1 MHIQVKRVL
10 CLLAASLAAS
20 CSKNNFIYSPS
31 YGLVT
36 EEVISQIE
44 DSNPIIVVP
53 GIGGTSLVDASN
65 GNSAWGSYGY
75 ASYWPATEKDNKLLA
90 FPWVNSKTGSQ
101 KNQYK
106 IEPLSMLEK
115 VTITLLPFSSVDL
128 AIYSTVVKSLE
139 KAGYIRYKELLANG
153 TKKAQSKP
161 PLFEFAYDW
170 RRSNADNAKELSKF
184 VEEISNKLKSQKSTF
199 GNQKFNIV
207 CHSMGCLV
215 SRYFLR
221 YGQQGL
227 GTISTPPTL
236 DWRGSRKIENII
248 MVAPPNKGS
257 LEAFSNLVNGFHPT
271 NIKWLKY
278 PPAVLGTMPSMYEL
292 LATKDIANVSNQNG
306 EKVDL
311 LDPDLWQA
319 MNWGLLDPKQKR
331 TLNQIGSQISNKKD
345 IYAQAKLLQAKLL
358 RRARLFHLRLNIK
371 SKPPSG
377 LGFYLFAGLGE
388 PTDSEVLI
396 NTLNKS
402 WSIKSS
408 NAGDGAVL
416 RASAYAIENAN
427 IPDEGSIIPWDNA
440 IFFYSSHMN
449 LVRNNDFFANLY
461 DILIWREKL

>member
-1 MHIQVKRVL
+1 MYSQAKLSL
-10 CLLAASLAAS
+10 CILAVSLATS
-20 CSKNNFIYSPS
+20 CSKNTFIYSPS
-31 YGLVT
+31 YGPIT
-36 EEVISQIE
+36 DEVISHIE
-44 DSNPIIVVP
+44 ESNPIIVVP

-75 ASYWPATEKDNKLLA
+75 TSYWPATEIDNKLLA
-90 FPWVNSKTGSQ
+90 FPWVNSKTESEKQ
-101 KNQYK
+101 QYK
-106 IEPLSMLEK
+106 IKPLSMLEK

-128 AIYSTVVKSLE
+128 AIYSTVVRSLE
-139 KAGYIRYKELLANG
+139 KAGYIRYKELLSNG

-184 VEEISNKLKSQKSTF
+184 IEETSNQLKSQKSTF
-199 GNQKFNIV
+199 GNKKFNIV

-215 SRYFLR
+215 ARYYLR
-221 YGQQGL
+221 YGRQGL

-236 DWRGSRKIENII
+236 NWRGSHKIENIL

-257 LEAFSNLVNGFHPT
+257 LEAFTNLVNGFYPT
-271 NIKWLKY
+271 HIKLIKY

-292 LATKDIANVSNQNG
+292 LATKDIANVSDQNG
-306 EKVDL
+306 EIVDL
-311 LDPDLWQA
+311 LDPELWQA
-319 MNWGLLDPKQKR
+319 MNWGLLDPDQKR
-331 TLNQIGSQISNKKD
+331 ILNQIGSQISDKKD
-345 IYAQAKLLQAKLL
+345 IYAQAKLLQSKLL
-358 RRARLFHLRLNIK
+358 RQAKLFHSRLDLK

-388 PTDSEVLI
+388 PTDSGVMI

-402 WSIKSS
+402 WSIKTS
-408 NAGDGAVL
+408 NSGDGAVL
-416 RASAYAIENAN
+416 RASAYAIKNAN
-427 IPDEGSIIPWDNA
+427 VPDEGSIIPWNNA

-449 LVRNNDFFANLY
+449 LVKNNDFFANLY

>member
-1 MHIQVKRVL
+1 
-10 CLLAASLAAS
+10 
-20 CSKNNFIYSPS
+20 
-31 YGLVT
+31 
-36 EEVISQIE
+36 
-44 DSNPIIVVP
+44 
-53 GIGGTSLVDASN
+53 
-65 GNSAWGSYGY
+65 
-75 ASYWPATEKDNKLLA
+75 
-90 FPWVNSKTGSQ
+90 
-101 KNQYK
+101 
-106 IEPLSMLEK
+106 
-115 VTITLLPFSSVDL
+115 
-128 AIYSTVVKSLE
+128 
-139 KAGYIRYKELLANG
+139 
-153 TKKAQSKP
+153 
-161 PLFEFAYDW
+161 
-170 RRSNADNAKELSKF
+170 
-184 VEEISNKLKSQKSTF
+184 
-199 GNQKFNIV
+199 
-207 CHSMGCLV
+207 MGCLV

-271 NIKWLKY
+271 NIKWFKY
-278 PPAVLGTMPSMYEL
+278 PPAVLGTMPSIYEM

-311 LDPDLWQA
+311 LDPELWQA
-319 MNWGLLDPKQKR
+319 MNWGLLDPEQKR

-358 RRARLFHLRLNIK
+358 RRARLFHSRLNKK

-388 PTDSEVLI
+388 PTDSGVLI

-416 RASAYAIENAN
+416 RASAYAIKNAN
-427 IPDEGSIIPWDNA
+427 IPEEGSIIPWDNA
-440 IFFYSSHMN
+440 IFFYSSHMK
-449 LVRNNDFFANLY
+449 LVQNNDFFANLY